1 MNSIDALAAVPGGAY
16 QVNPAPRTAQG
27 AVIRTEKITRTYTM
41 GEAVVTALR
50 DADLTVHA
58 GEFIALMGASG
69 SGKSTLLSVIGLLD
83 RATSGEYWLEE
94 RPVSSLRSDELSDLR
109 GRRIGFIF
117 QNFNLL
123 PRLSAWENVA
133 LPLAYRN
140 GQFKHQD
147 QLDRAREALA
157 RVNLDHRIDHQ
168 PTELSGGER
177 QRVAIARAL
186 VTQPAVI
193 LADEPTGNLDS
204 NTGVEIMHLLKEL
217 NEEGRTIVMVT
228 HDMNVAGY
236 ASRIYTMRDG
246 FLMEGEQ
253 HVTH

>member
-1 MNSIDALAAVPGGAY
+1 MSLP
-16 QVNPAPRTAQG
+16 
-27 AVIRTEKITRTYTM
+27 VIHTEKITRTYEM
-41 GEAVVTALR
+41 GGATITALR
-50 DADLTVHA
+50 EADLEVHS

-69 SGKSTLLSVIGLLD
+69 SGKSTLLNLLGLLD

-94 RPVSSLRSDELSDLR
+94 KPVSSLRRDELSDLR

-123 PRLSAWENVA
+123 SRLSAWENVA

-140 GQFKHQD
+140 GQFGHQD
-147 QLDRAREALA
+147 QLTQAREALS
-157 RVNLDHRIDHQ
+157 RVNLEHRLEHQ
-168 PTELSGGER
+168 PVELSGGER

-204 NTGVEIMHLLKEL
+204 NTGTEIMHLLKEL
-217 NEEGRTIVMVT
+217 NDEGRTIILVT
-228 HDMNVAGY
+228 HDLNVARY
-236 ASRIYTMRDG
+236 ANRICTMRDG
-246 FLMEGEQ
+246 VLTESEPT
-253 HVTH
+253 HVAH